1 MSKTQLKKIYI
12 AVFSVVVAF
21 FIAFYFLTGDQL
33 KYRDSRFQIV
43 ALEGNA
49 STKELVIGRSVS
61 QYFFNKVERLKSISF
76 EVTDFYR
83 ETNKG
88 KLRVQLYNGNDLV
101 KEKIY
106 DVSKFKD
113 SEYINFDLGEY
124 REDLYGKEL
133 LLYFTSTSVEG
144 SGIGLLRN
152 NGSTNGIH
160 LLDNQDYKEGALS
173 FNTYGQENIFTGQ
186 YYWHMVI
193 AFSFVLGL
201 LLVISYRR
209 YVNNKPDYFAIA
221 VNAIERYKF
230 LISQLVIRDF
240 KIKYKRSVLGVF
252 WSFLNPLLT
261 MVVQYIVFSTMFR
274 SEINNYAVY
283 LLVGIVCYSFF
294 NEVTT
299 MSLQSIS
306 GNANLI
312 KKVYMPKY
320 ILPLAR
326 TLSSSVNLLISV
338 IPLLLISIITGV
350 VFHKSIFLTI
360 FFLLCLIVFALGVGM
375 FLSALNV
382 FFRDVQFLWTV
393 ICMMWMYATPIF
405 YSPSIIPEKFSFI
418 LDFNPLYHFIK
429 NIRMCII
436 DGISPGPKSYIFCLL
451 FALLSLFV
459 GSLVF
464 KKSQDKFTLYL

>member
-1 MSKTQLKKIYI
+1 MSKTQLKKVYIYI
-12 AVFSVVVAF
+12 FSVVVAF
-21 FIAFYFLTGDQL
+21 FIAFYFLAGDQL

-43 ALEGNA
+43 ALEGNT
-49 STKELVIGRSVS
+49 STKELVVGRSVT
-61 QYFFNKVERLKSISF
+61 QTFFNNVERLKSISF

-88 KLRVQLYNGNDLV
+88 SLRVQLLDGGELV
-101 KEKIY
+101 KEIKY
-106 DVSKFKD
+106 DISKFSD
-113 SEYINFDLGEY
+113 SEYIEFDLGDY

-133 LLYFTSTSVEG
+133 TLYFTSNSLEG
-144 SGIGLLRN
+144 YGIGLLRN
-152 NGSTNGIH
+152 NGSTNGVH
-160 LLDNQDYKEGALS
+160 LLDNLDYKPGSLS
-173 FNTYGQENIFTGQ
+173 FNTYGQENIFTGK
-186 YYWHMVI
+186 YYWQM
-193 AFSFVLGL
+193 VLGICAVVGL
-201 LLVISYRR
+201 MLIVSYNRFI
-209 YVNNKPDYFAIA
+209 NKKADYLSIA
-221 VNAIERYKF
+221 VSAVERYKF

-240 KIKYKRSVLGVF
+240 KIKYKRSVLGIF

-261 MVVQYIVFSTMFR
+261 MLVQYIVFSTMFR
-274 SEINNYAVY
+274 SEIDKYAVY

-326 TLSSSVNLLISV
+326 TLSSSVNLLISI
-338 IPLLLISIITGV
+338 IPLLLISVLTGV

-393 ICMMWMYATPIF
+393 VCMMWMYATPIF
-405 YSPSIIPEKFSFI
+405 YSPSIIPEKFGFV
-418 LDFNPLYHFIK
+418 LDMNPLYHFIK

-436 DGISPGPKSYIFCLL
+436 EGISPGPKSYLFCFL
-451 FALLSLFV
+451 FAMLSLAL
-459 GSLVF
+459 GSFVF

>member
-1 MSKTQLKKIYI
+1 MSKSQLKKVYI
-12 AVFSVVVAF
+12 GIFSVIVAF
-21 FIAFYFLTGDQL
+21 FIAFYFLAGDQL
-33 KYRDSRFQIV
+33 KYRDSRYQIV
-43 ALEGNA
+43 ALEGNT
-49 STKELVIGRSVS
+49 STKEIVTGRSVRQS
-61 QYFFNKVERLKSISF
+61 FFNKVERLKSISF

-83 ETNKG
+83 ETNSG
-88 KLRVQLYNGNDLV
+88 NLRVKLYDE
-101 KEKIY
+101 EKLIKTENY
-106 DVSKFKD
+106 DISKFKD
-113 SEYINFDLGEY
+113 SEYIEFDLGEY
-124 REDLYGKEL
+124 REDLFGKEL
-133 LLYFTSTSVEG
+133 TLYFTSNALEG
-144 SGIGLLRN
+144 QGIGLLRN
-152 NGSTNGIH
+152 NGSTNGVH
-160 LLDNQDYKEGALS
+160 LLDNFDYKPGSLS
-173 FNTYGQENIFTGQ
+173 FNTYGQENIFTGE
-186 YYWHMVI
+186 YYWHMAI
-193 AFSFVLGL
+193 STSL
-201 LLVISYRR
+201 LIGILLCVSYRR
-209 YVNNKPDYFAIA
+209 FLKNKLDYLVIA
-221 VNAIERYKF
+221 VSAVIRYEF

-261 MVVQYIVFSTMFR
+261 MLVQYIVFSTMFR

-338 IPLLLISIITGV
+338 IPLLLISVITGV

-360 FFLLCLIVFALGVGM
+360 FFLVCLIVFALGVGM
-375 FLSALNV
+375 LLSALNV
-382 FFRDVQFLWTV
+382 FFRDVQFLWSV
-393 ICMMWMYATPIF
+393 VCMMWMYATPIF
-405 YSPSIIPEKFSFI
+405 YSPSIIPEKFGFI
-418 LDFNPLYHFIK
+418 LDLNPLYHFIK

-436 DGISPGPKSYIFCLL
+436 DGISPGPKSYLFCLT
-451 FALLSLFV
+451 FALLSLGL